1 VRWRL
6 ALAISLV
13 VLSLAASSSAQS
25 PQGRVELDT
34 LLSAFAKMDGLEA
47 RFVEEKR
54 MQLLKAPLV
63 SEGRLYFVPPGYLL
77 RKIVSPQ
84 PSQILITP
92 TTLTVDDGLTQQVID
107 LSARRD
113 VRSFVASF
121 VSLLAGD
128 KDALTTAYEIR
139 ITDEGNGRWR
149 MELAP
154 KVSPLS
160 EIIKMVGVSG
170 RGLSVAQ
177 IHVFDTNGDE
187 TITRMLDVDPKR
199 RFDASERKAL
209 FGIEA
214 R

>member
-1 VRWRL
+1 L
-6 ALAISLV
+6 AFSFV
-13 VLSLAASSSAQS
+13 VLSLVAGSSAQS
-25 PQGRVELDT
+25 TRGPVELDT

-47 RFVEEKR
+47 EFIEEKR
-54 MQLLKAPLV
+54 IQLLRAPLV
-63 SEGRLYFVPPGYLL
+63 SQGRLYFSPPGYLL

-84 PSQILITP
+84 PSQVLITP
-92 TTLTVDDGLTQQVID
+92 TTLIVDDGSRQQVID
-107 LSARRD
+107 LKARRD
-113 VRSFVASF
+113 VRSFVGSF

-128 KDALTTAYEIR
+128 KKALTAAYEIR
-139 ITDEGNGRWR
+139 IADGGDGKWR
-149 MELAP
+149 MRLAP

-160 EIIKMVGVSG
+160 DIVKMVQVTGT
-170 RGLSVAQ
+170 GLSVAE

-187 TITRMLDVDPKR
+187 TITRMQDVNPKR